1 MTTSKDNVLTM
12 IDAFVEFRTK
22 GNFGEVAADQLLAT
36 LVQNS
41 RLPSYQIMNLTEENV
56 EIVPIKIED
65 ATAEQ
70 QHELLEV
77 ESLIEGKMADNALWE
92 NYDDLYALVT
102 KYPPVLLEQTIII
115 GMMVY
120 LLRSDNVDFDAETD
134 TFCEFFAG
142 WGSVVIGYCQ

>member
-1 MTTSKDNVLTM
+1 
-12 IDAFVEFRTK
+12 
-22 GNFGEVAADQLLAT
+22 
-36 LVQNS
+36 
-41 RLPSYQIMNLTEENV
+41 
-56 EIVPIKIED
+56 
-65 ATAEQ
+65 
-70 QHELLEV
+70 
-77 ESLIEGKMADNALWE
+77 MADNALWE